1 MKTSTNT
8 IASMLAAAIWADGVC
23 AEEELIAANEVAE
36 AFELPEEEFQA
47 ALDAALKEVENMDG
61 ESINAYLTK
70 NAAEV
75 DTEEIGHVYEAV
87 MQILLSDGVLT
98 NGEANNLLATAEA
111 LGIDIPTAVLL
122 LCDMV
127 KSEPELEISFEDN
140 IED

>member
-1 MKTSTNT
+1 
-8 IASMLAAAIWADGVC
+8 
-23 AEEELIAANEVAE
+23 
-36 AFELPEEEFQA
+36 
-47 ALDAALKEVENMDG
+47 MDG

-75 DTEEIGHVYEAV
+75 DIEEIGQVYEAV